1 MGKANYEHIRME
13 HRLVIESGLNEREPL
28 ASIARRIGFSTSSVQ
43 REIVRNRRCDHAS
56 WSKNKDKNDCALLKT
71 CKVRGLCGD
80 GCEKRL
86 CRVCTW
92 HCETVCE
99 QYAPRTCETV
109 ARAPFVCNACH
120 RYAYCTLERYKYSAE
135 FADGSAKSRASES
148 RAGVDLTREEMDAL
162 VETVRDGIAKG
173 QSIHHIF
180 ESNAM
185 PVTERSFYRY
195 VEDEKVPVL
204 SIELARKVK
213 YKKRKRVKTDSHE
226 SGFYAGREYG
236 DFLALSDEERARA
249 SEMGTVA
256 GRRGSRKC
264 ILTVHRRDLHFQ
276 AHLLLPAKCKDDV
289 VAALDWLE
297 ECCGGVEGF
306 RAAFGVIVADRG
318 SEFDDIEGIERSA
331 AAPGEKR
338 CAAYF
343 ADPSRP
349 DQKGACEKNHVE
361 LRKLLP
367 KGTSFDAMS
376 AYELSEISSHVNSTI
391 RKGCGN
397 ATPLALARLALPQGL
412 LDNLGLRDI
421 PAKEVIAIPGVL
433 YKDGE

>member
-1 MGKANYEHIRME
+1 MY
-13 HRLVIESGLNEREPL
+13 
-28 ASIARRIGFSTSSVQ
+28 
-43 REIVRNRRCDHAS
+43 
-56 WSKNKDKNDCALLKT
+56 
-71 CKVRGLCGD
+71 
-80 GCEKRL
+80 KR
-86 CRVCTW
+86 
-92 HCETVCE
+92 
-99 QYAPRTCETV
+99 Q
-109 ARAPFVCNACH
+109 
-120 RYAYCTLERYKYSAE
+120 
-135 FADGSAKSRASES
+135 
-148 RAGVDLTREEMDAL
+148 EMD
-162 VETVRDGIAKG
+162 
-173 QSIHHIF
+173 
-180 ESNAM
+180 
-185 PVTERSFYRY
+185 
-195 VEDEKVPVL
+195 
-204 SIELARKVK
+204 
-213 YKKRKRVKTDSHE
+213 
-226 SGFYAGREYG
+226 
-236 DFLALSDEERARA
+236 
-249 SEMGTVA
+249 TVA